1 MLAKSEPHN
10 VEAEQQVLGALLCN
24 NDLLHRVADILKAE
38 HFYEPVHADLFKA
51 ISGRIRRDHMA
62 DISTLAPEF
71 RDHEGLKELGGLKY
85 LARMAGSAISTFA
98 IRDYGLQVADAS
110 DRRDLLE
117 VIREA
122 EGDINRGD
130 KDAAAI
136 SGALEAHLLGQTRAT
151 GNGLISFKDAV
162 LQAAQEAAD
171 AYKADGLAGA
181 TTGIV
186 GLDNLTGGMFPG
198 DFIVIGGRPSMGK
211 TAVAL
216 SMALGCARAGGGV
229 AIASLEMS
237 ASSLA
242 MRAISE
248 ATPTRGSGIAYT
260 DARKGNVSQEQA
272 EQFVL
277 SAQDIASL
285 PIQIIP
291 PTHRDIGAIYASAKR
306 AAKIFEGQGRK
317 MEMLVVDYL
326 QLIRSNKQSRI
337 DQISEI
343 SMALKG
349 LAMQL
354 GIPVVALSQLSRAV
368 ESRED
373 KRPVMSDL
381 RESGQIE
388 QDADL
393 VMFCY
398 RDEYYLAREEPNRNN
413 IEEHDAWRSCMDE
426 AHGQLDLIVAK
437 QRMGDIGTVRVNFN
451 PAFNRIWE
459 DSL

>member
-1 MLAKSEPHN
+1 M
-10 VEAEQQVLGALLCN
+10 GALLCN
-24 NDLLHRVADILKAE
+24 NDLLHKVADILKPD
-38 HFYEPVHADLFKA
+38 HFYEPVHADIYRA
-51 ISGRIRRDHMA
+51 MTGRIRRDHLA

-71 RDHEGLKELGGLKY
+71 RDHEGMKELGGLPY
-85 LARMAGSAISTFA
+85 LAKLAGCAISSFA
-98 IRDYGLQVADAS
+98 IRDYGLQVVDAAE
-110 DRRDLLE
+110 RRELLAM
-117 VIREA
+117 IREA

-136 SGALEAHLLGQTRAT
+136 SGALEAHLLSQTRTT

-162 LQAAQEAAD
+162 LQAAHEASD
-171 AYKADGLAGA
+171 AYHGTGIPGV
-181 TTGIV
+181 TTGID
-186 GLDNLTGGMFPG
+186 GLDALTGGMFPG

-216 SMALGCARAGGGV
+216 SMALGTARAGGGV
-229 AIASLEMS
+229 AIASLEMN

-248 ATPTRGSGIAYT
+248 ATPSRGRGVAYT
-260 DARKGNVSQEQA
+260 DARKGYMSEDQA
-272 EQFVL
+272 RQFVE
-277 SAQDIASL
+277 SAREIASL

-291 PTHRDIGAIYASAKR
+291 PTHRDIGAIYGSAKR

-317 MEMLVVDYL
+317 LEVLLVDYL
-326 QLIRSNKQSRI
+326 QLIRSPKQSRL

-354 GIPVVALSQLSRAV
+354 QIPVIALSQLSRGV

-373 KRPVMSDL
+373 KRPMMSDL

-393 VMFCY
+393 IMFCY
-398 RDEYYLAREEPNRNN
+398 RDEYYLSREEPNPND
-413 IEEHDAWRSCMDE
+413 EAAHDAWSACMAD
-426 AHGQLDLIVAK
+426 ARGKLDLIVAK
-437 QRMGDIGTVRVNFN
+437 QRMGDIGTVHVNFN

-459 DSL
+459 DAR